1 VREHQPVTTGR
12 IIAGID
18 GSSGADTALRWAAAE
33 AEIRDAELVAV
44 MAWGYLDQH
53 PVPGHEGFDP
63 AYGQAD
69 ADEAA
74 NEYVARALGPSH
86 RPVTVQTVCDLP
98 ARALLEAAAD
108 ADLLVMGAR
117 GIGGFRGLLV
127 GSVTQRCLNETT
139 VPLALVHEGH
149 LGDPT
154 GPVIVGVDGSDNAA
168 AAFRWAHDEARRRGA
183 HLKALH
189 AWQEP
194 VGGGESFGLVVD
206 DAALEA
212 AAVETVE
219 KAATTASGDPSSV
232 PVERVTARGRAAP
245 VLIEESASAALVVVG
260 HRGHRR
266 WGRVALGSVAQQVA
280 HHSRCP
286 VAVVPLPA

>member
-1 VREHQPVTTGR
+1 VTSEC

-18 GSSGADTALRWAAAE
+18 GSSGADAALRWAADE
-33 AEIRDAELVAV
+33 ADLRDAELVAL

-63 AYGQAD
+63 SYGQAD

-74 NEYVARALGPSH
+74 NEYVARALGPDH
-86 RPVTVQTVCDLP
+86 RPVTVRAVCDLP
-98 ARALLEAAAD
+98 ARALLEAAVD

-117 GIGGFRGLLV
+117 GVGGFRGLLV

-139 VPLALVHEGH
+139 IPLVLVHEAH

-154 GPVIVGVDGSDNAA
+154 GPVVVGVDGSENAS
-168 AAFRWAHDEARRRGA
+168 AAFRWAHDEAGRRGA
-183 HLKALH
+183 HLKALY

-194 VGGGESFGLVVD
+194 MGGGESFGLVVD

-212 AAVETVE
+212 AAVETVQ
-219 KAATTASGDPSSV
+219 KVATTGVGDASRV
-232 PVERVTARGRAAP
+232 TVERVAIRGRAAP
-245 VLIEESASAALVVVG
+245 VLIEESTSAALVVVG

-286 VAVVPLPA
+286 VVVVPLPA

>member
-1 VREHQPVTTGR
+1 VREHRPVTTGR

-18 GSSGADTALRWAAAE
+18 GSSGADAALRWAAGE
-33 AEIRDAELVAV
+33 ADIRDAELVAL

-63 AYGQAD
+63 SYGQGD
-69 ADEAA
+69 AEEAA
-74 NEYVARALGPSH
+74 TEYVARALGSPH
-86 RPVTVQTVCDLP
+86 RPVTVQAVCDLP
-98 ARALLEAAAD
+98 ARALLEAAAG

-117 GIGGFRGLLV
+117 GVGGFRGLLV

-139 VPLALVHEGH
+139 IPLVLVHEAH
-149 LGDPT
+149 LGDPS
-154 GPVIVGVDGSDNAA
+154 GPVLVGVDGSDNAA
-168 AAFRWAHDEARRRGA
+168 VAFRWAHDEARRRGA
-183 HLKALH
+183 HLKALY

-194 VGGGESFGLVVD
+194 MGGGESFGLVVD
-206 DAALEA
+206 DAALEE
-212 AAVETVE
+212 AAVDTVE
-219 KAATTASGDPSSV
+219 KAATADGGAGSV
-232 PVERVTARGRAAP
+232 TVERVAARGRAAP
-245 VLIEESASAALVVVG
+245 VLIEESASAAIVVVG

-286 VAVVPLPA
+286 VVVVPLPA